1 MSVKIGRR
9 IASLIAA
16 AVVMICAVCGVL
28 MNISADNGG
37 SFRLIC
43 KTPDG
48 VLRENNHWDM
58 YYIGNTVDG
67 ERKLLGK
74 FAELAVEVDYSSS
87 SALTDTATTL
97 ETYARVNKMTPTASG
112 DSDKNGILTFSGV
125 DNGIYLYMGKKIK
138 DGIKTYVPVPFIAEL
153 TDGVNQVDVS
163 PKYTRFLVMAGE
175 DFNYSVKKVWT
186 NGGSRIPKSIDVDI
200 YCEGEYYES
209 VKLGEENDWTYS
221 WDADDFYLWDV
232 VERVVPEGF
241 NVVYRSNEWQYV
253 IVNTLSAQKPGED
266 YSTTTATSTTD
277 SNVQTKTTASNQ
289 TGSNT
294 SDGSSG
300 VQTTI
305 SNATDNQTTNGTN
318 TDEKN
323 TDSNNTD
330 NPNTDD
336 KPTGNQTVNDKP
348 TTVNNASG
356 NHESEK
362 LPQTG
367 QLWWPVP
374 VLVLGGLIFVAIGLK
389 LWKKD

>member
-28 MNISADNGG
+28 MNISADDGG

-74 FAELAVEVDYSSS
+74 FAELSVEFDYSSS

-125 DNGIYLYMGKKIK
+125 DNGIYLFVGKWIK
-138 DGIKTYVPVPFIAEL
+138 DGIKTYVPVSFIVEL
-153 TDGVNQVDVS
+153 TDDVNHVDIS
-163 PKYTRFLVMAGE
+163 PKYEPKLVAAGE
-175 DFNYSVKKVWT
+175 NFNYTVKKVWT
-186 NGGSRIPKSIDVDI
+186 NGGSRIPVEIDVDI

-232 VERVVPEGF
+232 VERVIPEGF
-241 NVVYRSNEWQYV
+241 KVVYRSNEWQYV
-253 IVNTLSAQKPGED
+253 IVNTLSAEKPGDD
-266 YSTTTATSTTD
+266 YVTTTATSATGT
-277 SNVQTKTTASNQ
+277 NVPTKTTASNQ
-289 TGSNT
+289 TGSNAS
-294 SDGSSG
+294 SDSSG
-300 VQTTI
+300 TQTTI
-305 SNATDNQTTNGTN
+305 SNSTDNQG

-336 KPTGNQTVNDKP
+336 KPTSNQTVNDR
-348 TTVNNASG
+348 TTAVNNSPG
-356 NHESEK
+356 NPESEK